1 MNIQYSTRNFQ
12 HPMKLILK
20 TFSLHFVIGYSVFDI
35 GYSGL
40 KLIAMGCG
48 EGKNLSSK
56 GFPFPA
62 FKVFQTFN

>member
-1 MNIQYSTRNFQ
+1 
-12 HPMKLILK
+12 MKLILK
-20 TFSLHFVIGYSVFDI
+20 TFSLHFVIGYSLPVRVRTQTGVFDI
-35 GYSGL
+35 GYS
-40 KLIAMGCG
+40 LIAMGCW

>member
-1 MNIQYSTRNFQ
+1 
-12 HPMKLILK
+12 MKLILK
-20 TFSLHFVIGYSVFDI
+20 TFCLHFVIGYSLPVRVRTQTGVFDI

-40 KLIAMGCG
+40 KLIAMGGG